1 MDVPTQL
8 EPPLPPEV
16 WERIFRFCAVRELRL
31 VCRRWNDIVAGC
43 PALRQKLTVR
53 FRSVKFGAGYV
64 PSVVPPAA
72 NAQLNHCLIRTV
84 DDGWWPDF
92 GRNLTQLSLEECRI
106 APPVLFRMLRGCP
119 NLREFKLVEVKLLA
133 GEVEA
138 VDFVL
143 DGMEKFSMVDL
154 SCSEDG
160 SEILDSFKLIF
171 PRLKSFS
178 MQDSDDDIW
187 DALFTGRLVQ
197 WIETIKET
205 LQVLEVYLDHD
216 LLERLSEVELLQLK
230 QAEYGIDCSS
240 SYWDINLWTKLCR
253 NQPSVWDI
261 NLWGSNINDE
271 AIKVL
276 VTNMPTLRMLDAELD
291 SPSQI
296 VPSFLGHLIA
306 VQNVTIGV
314 DSLALAFTA
323 SFSPSLTSLTI
334 YEAYLEDGITYLMNS
349 PHLQE
354 LSLVQCD
361 LTKCPIPPAVQTFSA
376 LKLLELS
383 ECKIAKKVLDFTVSC
398 HPALETVLFSG
409 MKSVR
414 IDTVVTLLLLS
425 PKLHRVELLGC
436 ERFAGFTS
444 GAEVMRH
451 YHRVHGS
458 ADGSRSVSFAL
469 V

>member
-1 MDVPTQL
+1 M
-8 EPPLPPEV
+8 
-16 WERIFRFCAVRELRL
+16 
-31 VCRRWNDIVAGC
+31 AGC

-53 FRSVKFGAGYV
+53 FRSVNFGAGYV
-64 PSVVPPAA
+64 PSVVPPAAA

-240 SYWDINLWTKLCR
+240 SYWDINL
-253 NQPSVWDI
+253 
-261 NLWGSNINDE
+261 
-271 AIKVL
+271 
-276 VTNMPTLRMLDAELD
+276 
-291 SPSQI
+291 
-296 VPSFLGHLIA
+296 
-306 VQNVTIGV
+306 
-314 DSLALAFTA
+314 
-323 SFSPSLTSLTI
+323 
-334 YEAYLEDGITYLMNS
+334 
-349 PHLQE
+349 
-354 LSLVQCD
+354 
-361 LTKCPIPPAVQTFSA
+361 
-376 LKLLELS
+376 
-383 ECKIAKKVLDFTVSC
+383 
-398 HPALETVLFSG
+398 
-409 MKSVR
+409 
-414 IDTVVTLLLLS
+414 
-425 PKLHRVELLGC
+425 
-436 ERFAGFTS
+436 
-444 GAEVMRH
+444 
-451 YHRVHGS
+451 
-458 ADGSRSVSFAL
+458 
-469 V
+469 